1 MKADSITI
9 TISDKEEKSTAQQAP
24 DSSVVCHNELTVNIG
39 FSGVR
44 KHTSIRCDSNL
55 WKTFKNVCENNGLS
69 TCDILEKLIL
79 GFSVGYSTRVAQPT
93 TINVVV
99 DAPRIVK
106 RVRRRQLIVQNEVEH
121 NFYDSRG
128 SWSFKPDV
136 PLNEVGHAEG
146 CQCAYCR
153 GRKVC

>member
-1 MKADSITI
+1 MKADSITTKI
-9 TISDKEEKSTAQQAP
+9 TCQGEKSTAQQAP
-24 DSSVVCHNELTVNIG
+24 DSSVVCHNELEVNIG

-44 KHTSIRCDSNL
+44 KHTSIRCDSKL

-93 TINVVV
+93 TINVIV

-106 RVRRRQLIVQNEVEH
+106 RVRRRQLIVENEIEQ
-121 NFYDSRG
+121 NFYDSHG
-128 SWSFKPDV
+128 SWISKTNSQ
-136 PLNEVGHAEG
+136 LNEFGHAEG

>member
-1 MKADSITI
+1 MKADSITK
-9 TISDKEEKSTAQQAP
+9 TTSRGEKSTNNQAP

-39 FSGVR
+39 LSGVR
-44 KHTSIRCDSNL
+44 KHTSIRCDTKIWN
-55 WKTFKNVCENNGLS
+55 TFKNVCKKNGLS

-106 RVRRRQLIVQNEVEH
+106 RVRRRQLIVENEVEQ
-121 NFYDSRG
+121 NFYDAHGCWIS
-128 SWSFKPDV
+128 KPNIQ
-136 PLNEVGHAEG
+136 LNEFGHAEG
-146 CQCAYCR
+146 CHCTYCR
-153 GRKVC
+153 GR